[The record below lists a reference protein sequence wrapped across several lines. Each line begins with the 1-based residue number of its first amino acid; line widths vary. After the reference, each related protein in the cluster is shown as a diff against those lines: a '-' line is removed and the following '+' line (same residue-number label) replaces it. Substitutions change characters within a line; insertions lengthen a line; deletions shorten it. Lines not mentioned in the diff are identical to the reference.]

1 MLLSIVIPCY
11 NESEV
16 IARTN
21 DKVNTLADEWT
32 EKGLIDK
39 YEIVYVD
46 DGSADSTLDILSDF
60 ASKRSNIKVV
70 SFSGNFGH
78 QAALTAG
85 LKYASGDAIVT
96 LDADL
101 QDPPETIGEMLIK
114 FNEGYQ
120 IVYAVRKERKND
132 TAFKRVSAQ
141 CYYKLM
147 KAMGVNLVYDHAD
160 FRLISAKVRDEF
172 ARYNE
177 INRFLRGI
185 FPLMGFKH
193 CKVEYDRL
201 QRLAG
206 ETKYPL
212 KKMIAFAIDGV
223 TSFSYVP
230 LRLASLLGIT
240 IFLVT
245 TLMIIWVLVIKLSG
259 QTVPGWTSTVLP
271 IYAFGGIQLLC
282 IGIVG
287 EYVGKI
293 YMEVKHRPVYIVR
306 QTINI
311 ENNLQEKIS

>member
-1 MLLSIVIPCY
+1 MSLSIVIPCY

-16 IARTN
+16 IAETN
-21 DKVNTLADEWT
+21 EKVTALAEQWI
-32 EKGLIDK
+32 EKDLIDK

-46 DGSADSTLDILSDF
+46 DGSADSTLEILSGI
-60 ASKRSNIKVV
+60 ASKNSNIKVV

-85 LKYASGDAIVT
+85 LKYADGDAIVT

-101 QDPPETIGEMLIK
+101 QDPPETIGEMLVK
-114 FNEGYQ
+114 FNEGYE
-120 IVYAVRKERKND
+120 IVYAVRKERQND
-132 TAFKRVSAQ
+132 TAFKRITAH

-177 INRFLRGI
+177 INRFLRGM
-185 FPLMGFKH
+185 FPLMGFKY
-193 CKVEYDRL
+193 CKVQYDRH
-201 QRLAG
+201 QRQAG

-230 LRLASLLGIT
+230 LRLASILGIT

-245 TLMIIWVLVIKLSG
+245 TVMIIWVLILKLSG
-259 QTVPGWTSTVLP
+259 NTVPGWTSTVLP

-293 YMEVKHRPVYIVR
+293 YMEVKRRPVYIVR

-311 ENNLQEKIS
+311 EKELQEKVS

>member
-1 MLLSIVIPCY
+1 MLLSIVVPCY
-11 NESEV
+11 NESEI
-16 IARTN
+16 IAQTN
-21 DKVNTLADEWT
+21 DRLTALAGEWA
-32 EKGLIDK
+32 EKGLISA

-46 DGSADSTLDILSDF
+46 DGSTDTTLDILSGIAA
-60 ASKRSNIKVV
+60 ASPNVKVI

-85 LKYASGDAIVT
+85 LKYAAGDAIVS
-96 LDADL
+96 LDADM
-101 QDPPETIGEMLIK
+101 QDPPEAIEEMIAK
-114 FNEGYQ
+114 AKKGFE
-120 IVYAVRKERKND
+120 IVYAVRKRREVD
-132 TAFKRVSAQ
+132 TAFKRTTAEL
-141 CYYKLM
+141 YYKLM
-147 KAMGVNLVYDHAD
+147 KVMGVNLVYNHAD
-160 FRLISAKVRDEF
+160 FRMISSNVRDQF
-172 ARYNE
+172 VRYGE
-177 INRFLRGI
+177 VNRFLRGM
-185 FPLMGFKH
+185 FPLMGYKH
-193 CKVEYDRL
+193 CTVEYDRKE
-201 QRLAG
+201 RLAG

-212 KKMIAFAIDGV
+212 KKMVSFAIDGV

-245 TLMIIWVLVIKLSG
+245 TLMIIWALLVKLSG
-259 QTVPGWTSTVLP
+259 NTVPGWASIVLP

-311 ENNLQEKIS
+311 EKQFTEKVS

>member
-16 IARTN
+16 IADTN
-21 DKVNTLADEWT
+21 QRVTALAGQWT

-46 DGSADSTLDILSDF
+46 DGSADSTLNILSDL
-60 ASKRSNIKVV
+60 ASKNPNIKVV

-85 LKYASGDAIVT
+85 LKYAEGDAIVT

-101 QDPPETIGEMLIK
+101 QDPPETIEQMLVK

-120 IVYAVRKERKND
+120 IVYAVRKERQND
-132 TAFKRVSAQ
+132 TAFKRMTAQ
-141 CYYKLM
+141 CYYRLM

-160 FRLISAKVRDEF
+160 FRLISSKVRGEF

-185 FPLMGFKH
+185 FPL
-193 CKVEYDRL
+193 
-201 QRLAG
+201 
-206 ETKYPL
+206 
-212 KKMIAFAIDGV
+212 IIDGV

-245 TLMIIWVLVIKLSG
+245 TIMIIWALLVKLSG
-259 QTVPGWTSTVLP
+259 NTVPGWTSTVLP

-293 YMEVKHRPVYIVR
+293 YMEVKHRPAYIVG

-311 ENNLQEKIS
+311 KQDLREKVS

>member
-1 MLLSIVIPCY
+1 MLLSIVVPCY
-11 NESEV
+11 NESEI
-16 IARTN
+16 IAQTN
-21 DKVNTLADEWT
+21 GRLTALAGEWT
-32 EKGLIDK
+32 EKGLIVA

-46 DGSADSTLDILSDF
+46 DGSTDTTLDILGGIAAD
-60 ASKRSNIKVV
+60 APNIKVV

-85 LKYASGDAIVT
+85 LKYAGGDAIVS

-101 QDPPETIGEMLIK
+101 QDPPEAIEEMLEK
-114 FNEGYQ
+114 AKKGFE
-120 IVYAVRKERKND
+120 IVYAVRKRRQAD
-132 TAFKRVSAQ
+132 TAFKRTTAEL
-141 CYYKLM
+141 YYKLM
-147 KAMGVNLVYDHAD
+147 KAMGVNLVYNHAD
-160 FRLISAKVRDEF
+160 FRMISSNVRDQF
-172 ARYNE
+172 VRYGE
-177 INRFLRGI
+177 VNRFLRGM
-185 FPLMGFKH
+185 FPLMGYKH
-193 CKVEYDRL
+193 CTVEYDRKE
-201 QRLAG
+201 RLAG

-212 KKMIAFAIDGV
+212 KKMISFAIDGV

-245 TLMIIWVLVIKLSG
+245 TLMIIWAMIVKLSG
-259 QTVPGWTSTVLP
+259 NTVPGWASIVLP

-293 YMEVKHRPVYIVR
+293 YMEVKHRPVYIVG

-311 ENNLQEKIS
+311 ENNLQEKVN

>member
-16 IARTN
+16 IADTN
-21 DKVNTLADEWT
+21 DKVIALADQWT
-32 EKGLIDK
+32 EKGLIDS
-39 YEIVYVD
+39 YEIVYID
-46 DGSADSTLDILSDF
+46 DGSADSTLDILSDL
-60 ASKRSNIKVV
+60 ASKKPNIKVV

-85 LKYASGDAIVT
+85 LKYAKGDAIVT

-101 QDPPETIGEMLIK
+101 QDPPETIEEMIVK

-120 IVYAVRKERKND
+120 IVYAVRKGRQND
-132 TAFKRVSAQ
+132 TAFKRLTAQ

-193 CKVEYDRL
+193 CKVEYDRH

-212 KKMIAFAIDGV
+212 KKMMAFAIDGV

-230 LRLASLLGIT
+230 LRLASLLGFT

-245 TLMIIWVLVIKLSG
+245 TVMIIWVLVAKLFG
-259 QTVPGWTSTVLP
+259 ETVSGWTSTVLP

-293 YMEVKHRPVYIVR
+293 YMEVKHRPIYIVG

-311 ENNLQEKIS
+311 ENNLQKR

>member
-1 MLLSIVIPCY
+1 MLLSIVVPCY
-11 NESEV
+11 NESEI

-21 DKVNTLADEWT
+21 GRLTALAGEWA
-32 EKGLIDK
+32 EKGLIGA

-46 DGSADSTLDILSDF
+46 DGSTDTTLDILGGI
-60 ASKRSNIKVV
+60 AAEAPNIKVV
-70 SFSGNFGH
+70 SFSGNFGQ

-85 LKYASGDAIVT
+85 LKYAGGDTIVS

-101 QDPPETIGEMLIK
+101 QDPPEAIEEMIEK
-114 FNEGYQ
+114 AKKGFE
-120 IVYAVRKERKND
+120 IVYAVRKRRQAD
-132 TAFKRVSAQ
+132 TAFKRTTAEL
-141 CYYKLM
+141 YYKLM
-147 KAMGVNLVYDHAD
+147 KAMGVNLVYNHAD
-160 FRLISAKVRDEF
+160 FRMISSNVRDQF
-172 ARYNE
+172 VRYGE
-177 INRFLRGI
+177 VNRFLRGM
-185 FPLMGFKH
+185 FPLMGYKH
-193 CKVEYDRL
+193 CIVEYDRKE
-201 QRLAG
+201 RLAG

-230 LRLASLLGIT
+230 LRLASLLGFT

-245 TLMIIWVLVIKLSG
+245 TLMIIWVMIVKLSG
-259 QTVPGWTSTVLP
+259 NTVPGLAVIVLP

-287 EYVGKI
+287 EYIGKI

-311 ENNLQEKIS
+311 D